1 MSALKP
7 KTWGAVEGLLR
18 RANRIGLVI
27 RVDGGDAELWHTER
41 DGDKPYEERAMGG
54 RWQVDVSSIVGDA
67 PDPDAAKVILA
78 GSTRFTVPTWYGDA
92 EIDGKREWA
101 TFDEAVAAARSTITR
116 FEYPGQTPDHH
127 YSKSCVALRTEW
139 RDAPQDVG
147 LGSDSELL
155 RWTVTRSRVIVCPLG
170 RGLTAEQ
177 VAAAEALP
185 DSKARKAGWA

>member
-7 KTWGAVEGLLR
+7 KTWAAVEGLLR

-27 RVDGGDAELWHTER
+27 RVDGGDAELWHAER

-78 GSTRFTVPTWYGDA
+78 GSTRFTVPSWYGDA

-116 FEYPGQTPDHH
+116 FDH
-127 YSKSCVALRTEW
+127 YSTSCVALRTEW